1 MTPKN
6 EAAFSRKATPDPATA
21 ITIPPNAGPTA
32 RATLNPTEFKA
43 TAGACCL
50 GETISGVMACHAGS
64 FITAPNPSTKLNKR
78 RIHGVTFPN
87 SVKMPSS
94 VAAATIQPCVIS
106 SKRRRSTMSAS
117 APAGKMTRK
126 TGSVDAACTR
136 PTINGDIVSCV
147 ISQPAPT
154 FCIQVPVYEITAAT
168 QSERKSGSPSG
179 AQAEP
184 FVVLGRLDG
193 IDIFTAS
200 AMVSCLQPFPLRH
213 AFQMATPCDARHAQ
227 DR

>member
-6 EAAFSRKATPDPATA
+6 EAAFRRKATPDPAIA

-50 GETISGVMACHAGS
+50 GETMSGVMACHAGS
-64 FITAPNPSTKLNKR
+64 FITAPNPSTKGNNR
-78 RIHGVTFPN
+78 RIHGVTFPK
-87 SVKMPSS
+87 SVKMHTSA
-94 VAAATIQPCVIS
+94 AAATIQATVITS
-106 SKRRRSTMSAS
+106 NRRRSTMSAR

-126 TGSVDAACTR
+126 TGSVVAACTK

-147 ISQPAPT
+147 ISQPEPT

-168 QSERKSGSPSG
+168 QSERKRGSCNG

-184 FVVLGRLDG
+184 FAVLGNIGVL
-193 IDIFTAS
+193 TMS
-200 AMVSCLQPFPLRH
+200 AMLVACNLLHGCVLS
-213 AFQMATPCDARHAQ
+213 
-227 DR
+227 